1 LRHVLERSRSTPT
14 LEEHVLEHLG
24 VGHHHLRVL
33 ILLSQ
38 VLQHVFIFPIVV
50 PKPIEAVLSR
60 LRLAIKRVLAL
71 FTKRRLDKPAVDVS
85 RPLVAARQRHDELAL
100 QVVSHARRRPRP
112 EEPARVGLP

>member
-1 LRHVLERSRSTPT
+1 MRHVLERSRSTPT

-71 FTKRRLDKPAVDVS
+71 FATRLDKPAVDVS

-100 QVVSHARRRPRP
+100 QVVSRARRRPRP